1 MKLKLFIAM
10 LITFS
15 LNINNI
21 SWNFGYT
28 QIGDK
33 PFDGEMLYGHHEN
46 YGKIGDYSIHSSKT
60 VIGENNEY
68 IFAMIFPRY
77 NDLKDEGFTRSGL
90 YRNDG
95 KNTPV
100 YYLPEVDGCYAQ
112 ISRNGQDVWLIRKEW
127 LPWSFGVEPGD
138 IDMSLPLFRY
148 YKRGE
153 LQYTVC
159 LSDVF
164 TEDMLL
170 RNGQSFEGIRWHYD
184 YNFDGNKK
192 LAFKYEDFALEDNS
206 VYITFYVDRY
216 TGKVTDDQPDGNFNP
231 YIVFSAIGCGVVIA
245 GVIAAICLRKRKKPN
260 NPV

>member
-1 MKLKLFIAM
+1 MKLKLFITM

-28 QIGDK
+28 QIGDE

-90 YRNDG
+90 YKNDG

-100 YYLPEVDGCYAQ
+100 YYLPEVDADKTLKRLGTIFIELYVEE
-112 ISRNGQDVWLIRKEW
+112 IDKYLEKDEKERERKRNVYHGDCSNGIL
-127 LPWSFGVEPGD
+127 SFSA
-138 IDMSLPLFRY
+138 SLP
-148 YKRGE
+148 
-153 LQYTVC
+153 
-159 LSDVF
+159 VF
-164 TEDMLL
+164 
-170 RNGQSFEGIRWHYD
+170 SFH
-184 YNFDGNKK
+184 
-192 LAFKYEDFALEDNS
+192 
-206 VYITFYVDRY
+206 
-216 TGKVTDDQPDGNFNP
+216 P
-231 YIVFSAIGCGVVIA
+231 YIKAELWTLTEPTASSTRR
-245 GVIAAICLRKRKKPN
+245 LSWMKRERKTIMSWIR
-260 NPV
+260 